1 MSDPK
6 VPKTS
11 DSESPTLV
19 PQGNA
24 KLESAPPSPDSSES
38 PTLVDGG
45 RGKPGA
51 SDAPTIVA
59 GRGRPR
65 LASRPPRLG
74 CANPARRWQAE
85 RPTATQTLRQF
96 DLAASRLAS
105 GNDAGRTLRDS
116 PDDRRR
122 RHGGRL

>member
-38 PTLVDGG
+38 QTLVDGG

-59 GRGRPR
+59 GAPQ
-65 LASRPPRLG
+65 
-74 CANPARRWQAE
+74 ARQ
-85 RPTATQTLRQF
+85 P
-96 DLAASRLAS
+96 AASARMRQPCSTLAS
-105 GNDAGRTLRDS
+105 GAAHRHPDPPPVRSGSFPPCFRERCWADAT
-116 PDDRRR
+116 
-122 RHGGRL
+122 